1 MFDRLYQAERSS
13 TAPGASLNQL
23 WAISIPEK

>member
-1 MFDRLYQAERSS
+1 MFVHIYQAERSS
-13 TAPGASLNQL
+13 TALGASLNQL